1 MSRIRRTLILLSVSA
16 IGLLAF
22 APVAFAADGE
32 GLLGRPTDKTITF
45 FSFGV
50 IAFFAAF
57 VIIASAIQ
65 ERLDSRKQRVREE
78 LERLR
83 QP

>member
-16 IGLLAF
+16 IALLAS
-22 APVAFAADGE
+22 APVALAADGE

-50 IAFFAAF
+50 MAFFAVF
-57 VIIASAIQ
+57 VIVASAIQ
-65 ERLDSRKQRVREE
+65 DRLESRKERRRQE